1 MKPNKI
7 LIVDDEPINIS
18 LLEDILR
25 EEQYEI
31 RSASSGEE
39 ALKILPD
46 FEPDLVLLD
55 ILMSGMDGYQVCE
68 KIRSNEQFRLV
79 KIIMVSAMA
88 MLKERLKGYDV
99 GADDYIT
106 KPFKKEELLAKIR
119 VVMRLKETEAVNEKY
134 RLNLE
139 AIFRSVKDGIL
150 TVDDDK
156 RVIEANDAVSKI
168 CGASKD
174 QIIGN
179 SFSDLFLHCNKGC
192 ETVLDETLTTQNVI
206 QEYRVECQHQHKD
219 RQVVV
224 LSSSPLK
231 DKNNKTMG
239 AVLVIR
245 DTTKMH
251 DLEREL
257 IEQNCF
263 HNIIGKSSTMQ
274 NIYRLLENLS
284 GTNTTILIN
293 GESGTGKELV
303 AKALHYSSDR
313 AHKPL
318 IKVNCSA
325 LSENLLESELF
336 GHVKGAFTGAI
347 RSRIGRFQ
355 AADGGTIFLDEIG
368 DISPLIQLKLL
379 RVLQEREFERVG
391 DTATHKVDV
400 RVLTATNKELK
411 EKVRL
416 GEFREDLFYRLKVV
430 EINLPPLRDRLE
442 DIPLLFSHFCKQFNK
457 IFNKQIDGMSDEVV
471 RIMMDYHWP
480 GNVRELQHAIEHA
493 FVLCNDRTIAVDHL
507 PPELKMTMNTHIY
520 APKKKFLSATDE
532 AQAYLEALSKTGWNK
547 AKTARLMGVSRP
559 TLYKKMREY
568 KLEKPSDRLHKTQ

>member
-1 MKPNKI
+1 MQPRKI

-25 EEQYEI
+25 EEKYEI

-39 ALKILPD
+39 ALNILPD

-55 ILMSGMDGYQVCE
+55 ILMSGMDGYQVCK

-119 VVMRLKETEAVNEKY
+119 VVMRLKETEVVNEKY

-150 TVDDDK
+150 TVDNEK
-156 RVIEANDAVSKI
+156 RVIEANDAVAKI
-168 CGASKD
+168 CGVPKE
-174 QIIGN
+174 QIIGTP
-179 SFSDLFLHCNKGC
+179 FCDLFANCNKGC

-231 DKNNKTMG
+231 DKNNKIMG
-239 AVLVIR
+239 AVLVVR
-245 DTTKMH
+245 DTTKIH

-257 IEQNCF
+257 IEQHRF
-263 HNIIGKSSTMQ
+263 HNIIGKSSKMQ
-274 NIYRLLENLS
+274 NVYRLLENLS

-379 RVLQEREFERVG
+379 RVLQEKEFERVG
-391 DTATHKVDV
+391 DTTTHKVDV
-400 RVLTATNKELK
+400 RVLTATNKDLK

-430 EINLPPLRDRLE
+430 EIHLPPLRDRLE
-442 DIPLLFSHFCKQFNK
+442 DIPLLFSHFCKHFNK

-471 RIMMDYHWP
+471 RIMMEYHWP
-480 GNVRELQHAIEHA
+480 GNVRELQHAIEHS

-507 PPELKMTMNTHIY
+507 PPELKMNLSPHMFT
-520 APKKKFLSATDE
+520 PKKKFLSATDE
-532 AQAYLEALSKTGWNK
+532 AQAYLEALNKTAWNK
-547 AKTARLMGVSRP
+547 AKTARMMGVSRP

-568 KLEKPSDRLHKTQ
+568 KLEKPSDRLHNVQ

>member
-1 MKPNKI
+1 MNSYKI

-18 LLEDILR
+18 LLEDILK
-25 EEQYEI
+25 EENYTVQ
-31 RSASSGEE
+31 SASSGED
-39 ALKILPD
+39 ALKILPEY
-46 FEPDLVLLD
+46 EPDLILLD
-55 ILMSGMDGYQVCE
+55 ILMSGMNGYEVC
-68 KIRSNEQFRLV
+68 KNIRANEQFRLI

-88 MLKERLKGYDV
+88 MLKERLKGYEV

-119 VVMRLKETEAVNEKY
+119 VVMRLKETEAANQKY
-134 RLNLE
+134 RMNLE

-150 TVDDDK
+150 TVDNDK
-156 RVIEANDAVSKI
+156 RVIEANDAVTDI
-168 CGASKD
+168 CGISKD
-174 QIIGN
+174 QLIGN
-179 SFSDLFLHCNKGC
+179 HFSNIFTNCNRGC
-192 ETVLDETLTTQNVI
+192 ETVLEETLCTQTII
-206 QEYRVECQHQHKD
+206 QEYRVECQHHKKH
-219 RQVVV
+219 RQIVV

-231 DKNNKTMG
+231 DQHNRVIG

-251 DLEREL
+251 DLQREL
-257 IEQNCF
+257 IEQNQF
-263 HNIIGKSSTMQ
+263 HNIIGKSSKMQ
-274 NIYRLLENLS
+274 KIYRLLENLS
-284 GTNTTILIN
+284 VTNTTILIY

-303 AKALHYSSDR
+303 AKALHYGSERS
-313 AHKPL
+313 HMPL

-347 RSRIGRFQ
+347 RDRVGRFQ

-379 RVLQEREFERVG
+379 RVLQERELERVG
-391 DTATHKVDV
+391 DTSTHKVDV
-400 RVLTATNKELK
+400 RVLTATNKDLK
-411 EKVRL
+411 ERVRL
-416 GEFREDLFYRLKVV
+416 GEFREDLYYRLKVV

-471 RIMMDYHWP
+471 RIMMEYHWP

-507 PPELKMTMNTHIY
+507 PPELKINLGTQMIV
-520 APKKKFLSATDE
+520 PKKKYNNATDE
-532 AQAYLEALSKTGWNK
+532 AQAYLEALSKTAWNK
-547 AKTARLMGVSRP
+547 AKTARLLGVSRP

-568 KLEKPSDRLHKTQ
+568 KLEKPSERIRSLT

>member
-1 MKPNKI
+1 MNSNKI

-18 LLEDILR
+18 LLEDILK
-25 EEQYEI
+25 EEDYNI
-31 RSASSGEE
+31 RSASSGED
-39 ALKILPD
+39 ALQLLPD
-46 FEPDLVLLD
+46 FEPDLILLD
-55 ILMSGMDGYQVCE
+55 ILMSGMDGYEVCQR
-68 KIRSNEQFRLV
+68 IRANKQFRLV

-88 MLKERLKGYDV
+88 MLKERLKGYEV
-99 GADDYIT
+99 GADDYIA

-119 VVMRLKETEAVNEKY
+119 VVMRLKESEAVNEKY
-134 RLNLE
+134 RSHLE
-139 AIFRSVKDGIL
+139 AIFRSVKDGIV

-156 RVIEANDAVSKI
+156 NIIEVNDAASDI
-168 CGASKD
+168 CGVPKNKL
-174 QIIGN
+174 IGN
-179 SFSDLFLHCNKGC
+179 HFGSVFSNCSRGC
-192 ETVLDETLTTQNVI
+192 ETVLAETLHTQNII
-206 QEYRVECQHQHKD
+206 QEYRVECKHPNKH

-231 DKNNKTMG
+231 DQKNKVLG
-239 AVLVIR
+239 AVMVIR
-245 DTTKMH
+245 DTTKIH

-257 IEQNCF
+257 IEQNRF
-263 HNIIGKSSTMQ
+263 HNIIGKSSKMQ
-274 NIYRLLENLS
+274 KVYRLLENLS

-303 AKALHYSSDR
+303 AKALHYGSER

-379 RVLQEREFERVG
+379 RVLQEKEFERVG
-391 DTATHKVDV
+391 DTATQKVDV
-400 RVLTATNKELK
+400 RVLTATNKDLK
-411 EKVRL
+411 EKVRI

-430 EINLPPLRDRLE
+430 EIHLPPLRDRLE

-457 IFNKQIDGMSDEVV
+457 IFNKEIDGMSDEVL
-471 RIMMDYHWP
+471 RIMMEYHWP

-493 FVLCNDRTIAVDHL
+493 FVLCKDRTIAVDHL
-507 PPELKMTMNTHIY
+507 PPELKIIISSHNY
-520 APKKKFLSATDE
+520 SPKKKFLNATDE
-532 AQAYLEALSKTGWNK
+532 AQAFLEALNKTGWNK
-547 AKTARLMGVSRP
+547 AKAARLMGVSRP

-568 KLEKPSDRLHKTQ
+568 KLEKPSNINLT

>member
-1 MKPNKI
+1 MKSNKI
-7 LIVDDEPINIS
+7 LIIDDEPINIS
-18 LLEDILR
+18 LLEDILK
-25 EEQYEI
+25 EEKYDI
-31 RSASSGEE
+31 RSATSGED
-39 ALKILPD
+39 ALSLLPE
-46 FEPDLVLLD
+46 FEPDLILLD
-55 ILMSGMDGYQVCE
+55 ILMSGMDGYEVCQR
-68 KIRSNEQFRLV
+68 IRDIEQFRLV

-106 KPFKKEELLAKIR
+106 KPFKKEELLAKVR
-119 VVMRLKETEAVNEKY
+119 VVMRLKETEVANEKY
-134 RLNLE
+134 RSHLE

-150 TVDDDK
+150 TVDKDK
-156 RVIEANDAVSKI
+156 RVIEANEAVSEI
-168 CGASKD
+168 CGVPKNE
-174 QIIGN
+174 IIGHH
-179 SFSDLFLHCNKGC
+179 FGDLFPHCNKGC
-192 ETVLDETLTTQNVI
+192 QKVLEETLHTQTVI
-206 QEYRVECQHQHKD
+206 QEYRVECQHQQKH
-219 RQVVV
+219 RQIVV

-231 DKNNKTMG
+231 NQYNQIIG

-245 DTTKMH
+245 DTTKMN

-257 IEQNCF
+257 IEQNRF
-263 HNIIGKSSTMQ
+263 HHIIGKSSTMQ

-303 AKALHYSSDR
+303 AKALHYGSDR

-379 RVLQEREFERVG
+379 RVLQEKEFERVG

-400 RVLTATNKELK
+400 RVLTATNKDLK
-411 EKVRL
+411 EKVRM

-457 IFNKQIDGMSDEVV
+457 IFNKQIDGLSDEVL
-471 RIMMDYHWP
+471 RIMMEYHWP
-480 GNVRELQHAIEHA
+480 GNVRELQHAVEHA
-493 FVLCNDRTIAVDHL
+493 FVLCNDRTIAVEHL
-507 PPELKMTMNTHIY
+507 PPELKMVVSTQIY
-520 APKKKFLSATDE
+520 APKKKFLNAADE
-532 AQAYLEALSKTGWNK
+532 AQAYLESLNKTGWNK
-547 AKTARLMGVSRP
+547 AKAARMMGVSRP
-559 TLYKKMREY
+559 TLYKKMKEY
-568 KLEKPSDRLHKTQ
+568 KLEKPSTIHFA

>member
-7 LIVDDEPINIS
+7 LIIDDEPINIS
-18 LLEDILR
+18 LLEDILK
-25 EEQYEI
+25 EEHYEI
-31 RSASSGEE
+31 QSAASGEE
-39 ALKILPD
+39 ALSLLPTFD
-46 FEPDLVLLD
+46 PDLILLD
-55 ILMSGMDGYQVCE
+55 ILMSGMDGYEVCQR
-68 KIRSNEQFRLV
+68 IRDIEQFRLV

-134 RLNLE
+134 RAHLE

-150 TVDDDK
+150 TVDENK
-156 RVIEANDAVSKI
+156 RIMEANDATSEI
-168 CGASKD
+168 CGIPKN
-174 QIIGN
+174 QIIN
-179 SFSDLFLHCNKGC
+179 SPFGEVFSCCNKGC
-192 ETVLDETLTTQNVI
+192 ETVLEETLHTQNVV
-206 QEYRVECQHQHKD
+206 QEYRVECKHQNKH

-231 DKNNKTMG
+231 DQHNKVIG
-239 AVLVIR
+239 AVMVIR
-245 DTTKMH
+245 DTTKIH

-257 IEQNCF
+257 IEQNQF

-274 NIYRLLENLS
+274 TIYRLLENLS
-284 GTNTTILIN
+284 STNTTILIN

-303 AKALHYSSDR
+303 AKALHYGSERSS
-313 AHKPL
+313 KPL

-355 AADGGTIFLDEIG
+355 AADGGTMFLDEIG

-391 DTATHKVDV
+391 DTTTQKVDV
-400 RVLTATNKELK
+400 RVLTATNKDLK
-411 EKVRL
+411 EKVRM
-416 GEFREDLFYRLKVV
+416 GEFREDLYYRLKVV
-430 EINLPPLRDRLE
+430 EIKLPPLRDRLE

-457 IFNKQIDGMSDEVV
+457 IFNKQIEGMSDEVI
-471 RIMMDYHWP
+471 RIMMEYNWP

-493 FVLCNDRTIAVDHL
+493 FVLCNDRTIAVEHL
-507 PPELKMTMNTHIY
+507 PPELKTIVSLHLYT
-520 APKKKFLSATDE
+520 PKKKFLNATDE
-532 AQAYLEALSKTGWNK
+532 AQAFLESLNKTGWNK
-547 AKTARLMGVSRP
+547 AKTARMMGVSRP
-559 TLYKKMREY
+559 TLYKKMKEY
-568 KLEKPSDRLHKTQ
+568 KLEKPSNIHLT

>member
-18 LLEDILR
+18 LLEDILK
-25 EEQYEI
+25 EENYDI
-31 RSASSGEE
+31 RSAASGED
-39 ALKILPD
+39 ALNILPG
-46 FEPDLVLLD
+46 FEPDLILLD
-55 ILMSGMDGYQVCE
+55 ILMSGMDGYEVC
-68 KIRSNEQFRLV
+68 KRIRANEQFRLI

-119 VVMRLKETEAVNEKY
+119 VVMRLKETEAANEKY
-134 RLNLE
+134 RSNLE

-150 TVDDDK
+150 TVDGDK
-156 RVIEANDAVSKI
+156 RIIEANDATSVI
-168 CGASKD
+168 CGISKNE
-174 QIIGN
+174 IIGCQ
-179 SFSDLFLHCNKGC
+179 FGTAFTHCSKGC
-192 ETVLDETLTTQNVI
+192 ETVLEETLHTQNVV
-206 QEYRVECQHQHKD
+206 QEYRVECQHPQKH

-231 DKNNKTMG
+231 DQNSKVIG

-245 DTTKMH
+245 DTTKIH

-257 IEQNCF
+257 IEQNRF

-274 NIYRLLENLS
+274 KIYRLLENLS

-303 AKALHYSSDR
+303 AKALHYGSDR
-313 AHKPL
+313 AQKPL

-368 DISPLIQLKLL
+368 DVSPLIQLKLL
-379 RVLQEREFERVG
+379 RVLQEKEFERVG
-391 DTATHKVDV
+391 DTTTQKVNV
-400 RVLTATNKELK
+400 RVLTATNKDLK

-430 EINLPPLRDRLE
+430 EINIPPLRDRLE
-442 DIPLLFSHFCKQFNK
+442 DVPLLFSHFCKQFNK
-457 IFNKQIDGMSDEVV
+457 IFNKEIDGMSDEVL
-471 RIMMDYHWP
+471 RIMMEYHWP

-493 FVLCNDRTIAVDHL
+493 FVLCKDRTIAVEHL
-507 PPELKMTMNTHIY
+507 PPELKMIISTQIY

-532 AQAYLEALSKTGWNK
+532 AQAFLEALNKTGWNK
-547 AKTARLMGVSRP
+547 AKAARMMGVSRP

-568 KLEKPSDRLHKTQ
+568 KLEKPSNIHLT